1 MPVPWN
7 EKELQLF
14 LGAPPRGGHVR
25 VLRTATCFNCTI
37 RHVALFKCTLQ
48 DVRHVYRG
56 VGGVVITWV
65 SLQTLKFFG
74 FCMRGVRNPGSY
86 FLGQE
91 INCRSKPPNLQRG
104 LVQFSTK
111 FRQSLVT
118 LKPENVSF
126 AVCQLNRVKF
136 KCSMLRF
143 H

>member
-37 RHVALFKCTLQ
+37 RHVAHVQMYVARCASCLQ
-48 DVRHVYRG
+48 RG
-56 VGGVVITWV
+56 GRGCNNVGEPANFEVFR
-65 SLQTLKFFG
+65 LLHA
-74 FCMRGVRNPGSY
+74 RRA
-86 FLGQE
+86 
-91 INCRSKPPNLQRG
+91 PNLQRG

-136 KCSMLRF
+136 KCFMLRF